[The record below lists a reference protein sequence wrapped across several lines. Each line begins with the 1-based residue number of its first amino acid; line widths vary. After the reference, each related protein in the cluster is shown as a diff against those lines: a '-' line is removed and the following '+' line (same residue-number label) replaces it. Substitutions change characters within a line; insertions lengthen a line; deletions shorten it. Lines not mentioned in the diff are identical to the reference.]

1 MAHILSISYNAALL
15 ATRELLLKQMGH
27 SVASAEGFARA
38 RRICGPGERFDLI
51 ILGHTIP
58 HDDKE
63 ELIEECTRNCSC
75 PILALLR
82 PNEHDVK
89 GATRTVDSSD
99 PQTFIDTVRE
109 MLGEKA
115 LR

>member
-27 SVASAEGFARA
+27 SVASAEGFAQA
-38 RRICGPGERFDLI
+38 RRICGLGESDLI

-63 ELIEECTRNCSC
+63 ELIKECTRACSC

-82 PNEHDVK
+82 PNEHEVK

-99 PQTFIDTVRE
+99 PKAFIDTVRE